1 MTKLASTYARS
12 TGLLLASPDIKELF
26 YPHPWERYIT
36 LQSGAKQQ
44 AKQYSWWQE
53 VIAMIKPI
61 LDANKIAILHLGGK
75 EDPQVNGVQDLRGK
89 TTWLQSNYLIKRSLC
104 HVGNDSFLVHCAGW
118 NYRPICALYGS
129 TDKGPH
135 GPYWFDPSKTTLL
148 SSHRMGGLPTFV
160 MQEMPKTIDFI
171 PPEQVANSVLR
182 LLGIQDQFPHTTTY
196 IGALY
201 QHVVL
206 ELIPNVCPAPQFC
219 PELAILVRMD
229 MLFSEEVLVALLQT
243 GRKVNI
249 VTKRALNPQI
259 LAQFRAQILS
269 YAHEIVPGV
278 DEPPIPYTDAVRSM
292 FPTNHVFFTR
302 ERDEKKVADLRF
314 TYFDHVV
321 INTQYDVTKEEY
333 LTSALVYLNRP
344 NTPENRL
351 DLSNQIAQ
359 NKVRFKTNKYILS
372 STSIFLSHA
381 HVAAN
386 QPIGAMTDNVGQVI
400 DDQLFWKDQ
409 QHLLFTYHP

>member
-1 MTKLASTYARS
+1 MKLLPRYA
-12 TGLLLASPDIKELF
+12 TVCNAKIGHQWLLESF
-26 YPHPWERYIT
+26 YPLPITKYIT
-36 LQSGAKQQ
+36 LHASSGMAAKN
-44 AKQYSWWQE
+44 YPLFQE
-53 VIAMIKPI
+53 VVAMMLHILESQGIKI
-61 LDANKIAILHLGGK
+61 VQLGVK
-75 EDPQVNGVQDLRGK
+75 EDPLINGCVDLRGK
-89 TTWLQSNYLIKRSLC
+89 TDYHQSAYILRGSML
-104 HVGNDSFLVHCAGW
+104 HLGNDSWLMHRAGDI
-118 NYRPICALYGS
+118 NVPIVELF
-129 TDKGPH
+129 GPTSIENH
-135 GPYWFDPSKTTLL
+135 SPYHYDPTKTIFIE
-148 SSHRMGGLPTFV
+148 SHRMGRRPTFAA
-160 MQEMPKTIDFI
+160 QEQPMSIAFI
-171 PPEQVANSVLR
+171 PPESVANSVLR

-229 MLFSEEVLVALLQT
+229 MLFNEEVLVALLQT

-249 VTKRALNPQI
+249 ITKRALNPQI

-278 DEPPIPYTDAVRSM
+278 DEPPIPYTDAVRSI

-321 INTQYDVTKEEY
+321 INTQYDATKEEY

-359 NKVRFKTNKYILS
+359 NKVKFKTNKYILS

-386 QPIGAMTDNVGQVI
+386 QPIGAMTDDVGQVI